1 MKLISRSSAV
11 KALSLAAVSALVL
24 SGCAAAPEE
33 EATVEPGSV
42 DFLAC
47 AVSDEGSWLDK
58 SFNEAVYTAMQQ
70 AETDLGVSINT
81 LESASSEAFEPN
93 LQSLVDAGCDII
105 VANGFLIG
113 DALAKISSENPDVH
127 FALVDGSV
135 ADSTN
140 VKPLFFETAESSF
153 LAGYAAAD
161 FSESKVIGTY
171 GGVPIAPVTDFM
183 TGYYYGA
190 MQWGLDN
197 DTEVTVLG
205 WDPATPDS
213 GAFMGNFDAN
223 SDVSKNIALTQL
235 NDGADVILPVAG
247 NQFTAVTTAI
257 DEVNPDAVMLGVDL
271 DVAGN
276 NADLAPYILTSIEKR
291 MTVAVFGLIKSLV
304 DGTAFD
310 VTPYVGTL
318 ENGGTAISSFR
329 DFEANLSAD
338 LAARLVELQTGIADG
353 TYKPKG

>member
-1 MKLISRSSAV
+1 MKLISRSSAA
-11 KALSLAAVSALVL
+11 KALTLAAVSALVL

-33 EATVEPGSV
+33 DATDAAAV

-47 AVSDEGSWLDK
+47 AVSDEGKWLDK
-58 SFNEAVYTAMQQ
+58 SFNEAVYTAMTQ
-70 AETDLGVSINT
+70 AEKDLGISIET
-81 LESASSEAFEPN
+81 LESDSSEAFEPN
-93 LQSLVDAGCDII
+93 LNSLVEAGCDII

-113 DALAKISSENPDVH
+113 DALAKVSSENPDVN

-140 VKPLFFETAESSF
+140 VKPLFFETAESAF

-161 FSESKVIGTY
+161 FSKSKVIGTY

-190 MQWGLDN
+190 MQWGTDN
-197 DTEVTVLG
+197 DTEVKVLG
-205 WDPATPDS
+205 WDPVAETGD
-213 GAFMGNFDAN
+213 FMGNFDAN

-235 NDGADVILPVAG
+235 NGGADVILPVAG

-257 DEVNPDAVMLGVDL
+257 DEVNPEAVMLGVDL

-304 DGTAFD
+304 EGAAFD

-318 ENGGTAISSFR
+318 DNGGTAISSFR
-329 DFEANLSAD
+329 DFEADLSAD
-338 LAARLVELQTGIADG
+338 LAARLEELQTGIKDG

>member
-1 MKLISRSSAV
+1 VKLISRSSAA
-11 KALSLAAVSALVL
+11 KALTLAAVSALVL

-33 EATVEPGSV
+33 EAGVEAGSV

-58 SFNEAVYTAMQQ
+58 SFNEAVYTAMTQ
-70 AETDLGVSINT
+70 AESELGVSINT

-113 DALAKISSENPDVH
+113 DALAKISSENPDVN

-161 FSESKVIGTY
+161 FSESKIIGTY

-197 DTEVTVLG
+197 DTEVEVLG
-205 WDPATPDS
+205 WDPAAETGD
-213 GAFMGNFDAN
+213 FMGNFDAN
-223 SDVSKNIALTQL
+223 SEVSKNIALAQL
-235 NDGADVILPVAG
+235 NAGADVILPVGG

-304 DGTAFD
+304 EGAAFD

-318 ENGGTAISSFR
+318 DNAGTAISSFR
-329 DFEANLSAD
+329 DFEADLSAD
-338 LAARLVELQTGIADG
+338 LAARLEALQAGIKDG

>member
-1 MKLISRSSAV
+1 VKLISRSSAA
-11 KALSLAAVSALVL
+11 KALTLAAVSALVL

-33 EATVEPGSV
+33 EAGVEPGSV

-58 SFNEAVYTAMQQ
+58 SFNEAVYTAMTQ
-70 AETDLGVSINT
+70 AESELGVSINT

-113 DALAKISSENPDVH
+113 DALAKISSENPDVN

-183 TGYYYGA
+183 TGYYFGA

-197 DTEVTVLG
+197 DTEVEVLG
-205 WDPATPDS
+205 WDPAAETGD
-213 GAFMGNFDAN
+213 FMGNFDAN
-223 SDVSKNIALTQL
+223 SEVSKNIALTQL
-235 NDGADVILPVAG
+235 NAGADVILPVAG

-304 DGTAFD
+304 DGAAFD
-310 VTPYVGTL
+310 VTPYLGTL
-318 ENGGTAISSFR
+318 ENAGTAISPFR

-338 LAARLVELQTGIADG
+338 LAARLEELVTGIADG

>member
-1 MKLISRSSAV
+1 VKLFSRSSAA

-58 SFNEAVYTAMQQ
+58 SFNEAVYTAMTQ
-70 AETDLGVSINT
+70 AESDLGVSINT

-113 DALAKISSENPDVH
+113 DALAKISSENPDVN

-161 FSESKVIGTY
+161 FSESKIIGTY

-197 DTEVTVLG
+197 DTEVEVLG
-205 WDPATPDS
+205 WDPAAETGD
-213 GAFMGNFDAN
+213 FMGNFDAN
-223 SDVSKNIALTQL
+223 SEVSKNIALTQL
-235 NDGADVILPVAG
+235 NAGADVILPVAG

-304 DGTAFD
+304 EGTAFD

-318 ENGGTAISSFR
+318 DNGGTAISSFR

-338 LAARLVELQTGIADG
+338 LAARLVELQEGIAAG